1 MGKGRFIVFEG
12 GDCAGK
18 TTQVNR
24 LSRRLR
30 VAGIEHI
37 VTRQPGGTKTGDV
50 VRSLLLDT
58 DQELDYRCEALLYS
72 ADKAQHLAEVVR
84 PALDRGVVVLCDRY
98 VDSMLAY
105 QGFCRGIAT
114 DELEAL
120 ARWAT
125 SDMRPDL
132 TVLLDVDPSQAV
144 EIKGKKDRLES
155 AGNEFHTRVRQG
167 FLDLASRDPQRYL
180 VLNARDRISTISDAI
195 SVEVAKLL
203 GLESL

>member
-72 ADKAQHLAEVVR
+72 ADKASILLRWFVPRSTAGWWCCVIATWIRCSPIKVLAEASPPTSWR
-84 PALDRGVVVLCDRY
+84 PLPG
-98 VDSMLAY
+98 
-105 QGFCRGIAT
+105 G
-114 DELEAL
+114 
-120 ARWAT
+120 
-125 SDMRPDL
+125 
-132 TVLLDVDPSQAV
+132 
-144 EIKGKKDRLES
+144 RLPIC
-155 AGNEFHTRVRQG
+155 V
-167 FLDLASRDPQRYL
+167 
-180 VLNARDRISTISDAI
+180 RISPSCSTSTHRRQLRSKARRIGWNRPETNSTPGSVRAFWILPRAI
-195 SVEVAKLL
+195 RSATWC
-203 GLESL
+203 